1 MTTLRA
7 IGILGLALATSL
19 AGFAQDPQTTIRV
32 TTRVIEL
39 SVVVTENG
47 APVRGLTRNDF
58 ELLDSDEPR
67 EIAFFSEELTADRP
81 PNQQLPPN
89 AFSNRMAAASG
100 VQNVTVI
107 LLDALN
113 TEIQNQAYAR
123 KQILEFLEQI
133 QPEDRVA
140 IFVLGQELHVLHD
153 FTTDAS
159 SLVAALEQYRGR
171 AATELRAS
179 QLPEDRNRIS
189 RIEADQQ
196 EYMEQYAGGDES
208 ASSGSVLDRI
218 FREFLQAAN
227 RRAPDFYARQRGL
240 WAARALTN
248 IGRYL
253 AAVPGRKNLI
263 WVSSSFPF
271 AVGLE
276 DALDSGRMAREGFNF
291 RDEIEQAA
299 RALNEGNVAIYPVDA
314 RGLAGASAFDAQ
326 ATRFPVG
333 TRGRGLPSFSPA
345 PPNLDNMHVLAKKT
359 GGKAFYNTNDIR
371 TAVRTAIDDAAGTYT
386 LGFYLP
392 SEDLDDKFHNL
403 KVRVKRKGVDVRHR
417 EGYLAL
423 ADESFNKEQ
432 RTEEIRYL
440 LHGPVDSTE
449 IGLDVRKELDG
460 TAPDSPVKLMIRVAV
475 EGITLEQDGDRRK
488 GKVEIIIA
496 QNNVKGETLQ
506 VDSQTV
512 DLNLTEDNYKKVAGS
527 GGMLLW
533 KTVTPKPEIAEFRIV
548 VVDHP
553 RSLIGSLHVPHAIQ
567 PAP

>member
-1 MTTLRA
+1 MTPLRA
-7 IGILGLALATSL
+7 IGILGLALAVSF
-19 AGFAQDPQTTIRV
+19 AGSAQDPQTTIRV

-47 APVRGLTRNDF
+47 APVRGLTSDDF
-58 ELLDSDEPR
+58 DLLDSGEPR
-67 EIAFFSEELTADRP
+67 EIAFFSEELSTDQP
-81 PNQQLPPN
+81 PGQPSPSNT
-89 AFSNRMAAASG
+89 FSNRTAAASG
-100 VQNVTVI
+100 AQNATVI

-113 TEIQNQAYAR
+113 TEIQNQTYAR
-123 KQILEFLEQI
+123 TQILEFLEQI
-133 QPEDRVA
+133 QPQDRVA

-171 AATELRAS
+171 TATELRAS
-179 QLPEDRNRIS
+179 RLPEERDRVS
-189 RIEADQQ
+189 RIGADQQ
-196 EYMEQYAGGDES
+196 EYMEQFTGTGQPAASES
-208 ASSGSVLDRI
+208 LVQRI

-227 RRAPDFYARQRGL
+227 RRAPDFYTRQRGL
-240 WAARALTN
+240 WTARALTN

-314 RGLAGASAFDAQ
+314 RGLAGASAIDAQ
-326 ATRFPVG
+326 ATRFPVDI
-333 TRGRGLPSFSPA
+333 RGDGLASFSPA
-345 PPNLDNMHVLAKKT
+345 PQNLDNMHALARKT

-371 TAVRTAIDDAAGTYT
+371 TAVRAAIDDTGGTYT
-386 LGFYLP
+386 LGFYVA
-392 SEDLDDKFHNL
+392 SEDLDDKFHDF
-403 KVRVKRKGVDVRHR
+403 KVRVKRNSVEVRHR

-449 IGLDVRKELDG
+449 IGLDVRKELEG
-460 TAPDSPVKLMIRVAV
+460 PDPGSPVKLTIRAGI

-488 GKVEIIIA
+488 GKIEVIIA

-512 DLNLTEDNYKKVAGS
+512 DLNLTEDNYEKVESS

-553 RSLIGSLHVPHAIQ
+553 RSLIGSLRVPHVVK